1 MKLPGTCWVRMS
13 AKPVVI
19 FGAGSYA
26 QVANVYLTVDGGRD
40 VVAYTVH
47 GEYVQSDTFS
57 GLPLVAFEDL
67 LAEYPPDRV
76 ELLVAIGYQRLN
88 SARREIYEQCKAFGY
103 RFVTYVSSRAMVMS
117 EHPIGENT
125 FVFEANVIQPFV
137 EIGDNVVLWSG
148 NHIGHHTRIED
159 HCFIASH
166 AVVSGHVNIG
176 ESCFVGVNAT
186 FRDGIS
192 VGPRC
197 VVGAG
202 AVVLADQQE
211 GTVLAATATPPHVKR
226 ATSFAAFEAVND
238 ACSQLKGRRE
248 LVAKGL

>member
-1 MKLPGTCWVRMS
+1 MGD
-13 AKPVVI
+13 KPVVI

-26 QVANVYLTVDGGRD
+26 QVASVYLSADSPREVL
-40 VVAYTVH
+40 AYTVH
-47 GEYVQSDTFS
+47 GQYAESDTFS
-57 GLPLVAFEDL
+57 GLPLVAFEEILSD
-67 LAEYPPDRV
+67 YPPDRV
-76 ELLVAIGYQRLN
+76 DILVALGYQGLN
-88 SARREIYEQCKAFGY
+88 RARREIYQQCKTLGY
-103 RFVTYVSSRAMVMS
+103 GFVTYVSSRAMVMT
-117 EHPIGENT
+117 EQPIGENT

-148 NHIGHHTRIED
+148 NHIGHHSRVED

-202 AVVLADQQE
+202 AVVLADQGE
-211 GTVLAATATPPHVKR
+211 ETVLAATATSPHPKK
-226 ATSFAAFEAVND
+226 SH
-238 ACSQLKGRRE
+238 E
-248 LVAKGL
+248 LRGI